1 MRILIVQES
10 DWIERNPHQQHHLMD
25 RLSVKGHSI
34 RVIDHGID
42 WRRKDEKRFDF
53 LVDRKV
59 YHHVHKVNP
68 KARIQV
74 IRPSLIQIPVL
85 DYVSIPYFHGKEIE
99 RQIKEFNPDI
109 IIAFGLLNANLAAKS
124 ANKHGIPFVY
134 YLIDVLY
141 ALIPEKIFQG
151 LGKNINKRT
160 IARSDLVLTI
170 NKRLA
175 ELAIELGSNP
185 EKTQIIDAGIDLKQ
199 FNPDLDG
206 SRIRDEYGINK
217 DDTVLFFMGWIYHF
231 AGMKELAIEL
241 GQNKEK
247 YPQIKIVVVG
257 DGDAYDDMVRI
268 RDKYGL
274 QDQLILTGK
283 QPYNLIPEFTA
294 AADICLL
301 PAHQDE
307 EIMQDIVP
315 IKIYEYMA
323 MEKPV
328 IVTRLPGISM
338 EFGEGHGLQYINGS
352 EEVLPLAQK
361 MRDENIIKDEGKKA
375 RQFVKNN
382 DWELITERFEE
393 TINKLIKD
401 FSG

>member
-25 RLSVKGHSI
+25 RLSVKGHDI
-34 RVIDHGID
+34 RVIDYGID
-42 WRRKDEKRFDF
+42 WRRKDSKRHGF

-68 KARIQV
+68 KARVQV
-74 IRPSLIQIPVL
+74 IRPSIVEIPVL

-99 RQIKEFNPDI
+99 RQIKEFKPDV
-109 IIAFGLLNANLAAKS
+109 IIAFGLLNAYFAARS

-151 LGKNINKRT
+151 MGKSLKKRT
-160 IARSDLVLTI
+160 IARSDLVITI
-170 NKRLA
+170 NKRLS
-175 ELAIELGSNP
+175 ELAIELGSKP
-185 EKTQIIDAGIDLKQ
+185 EKTKLIDAGIDLNQ
-199 FNPDLDG
+199 FDPQLDG
-206 SRIRDEYGINK
+206 SRIRDEYDIK
-217 DDTVLFFMGWIYHF
+217 EDETVLFFMGWIYHF

-241 GQNKEK
+241 GKNKEK
-247 YPQIKIVVVG
+247 YPKIKIVVVG

-268 RDKYGL
+268 RDKYDL
-274 QDQLILTGK
+274 KDQLILTGK
-283 QPYNLIPEFTA
+283 QPYYRIPEFTA

-338 EFGEGHGLQYINGS
+338 EFGEGHGLQYVNGS

-361 MRDENIIKDEGKKA
+361 MREKGNIKEEGKKA
-375 RQFVKNN
+375 REFVQNN
-382 DWELITERFEE
+382 DWEVITERFEE
-393 TINKLIKD
+393 TLEKLL
-401 FSG
+401 